1 MYSPTIMNTTPDTD
15 FSLRKRQ
22 SLPEEL
28 AEVIIRRIEA
38 GEFKPGDVL
47 PSEQALADTFKVS
60 RTVVREAL
68 ARLKYEGLVQSK
80 RGSGPIVCNNG
91 AQKNFSINVEGLSR
105 DELLRFMEFRVI
117 MEGESAA
124 LAALRRSEEQITL
137 LSAYLDQMQQAIENN
152 NSGTEPDYLFHC
164 LIADS
169 GRNEYLGEFA
179 KFLSA
184 KIWLGVYRARWL
196 SNQVRDQAQAVLEE
210 HRAIFLAI
218 KAEDPQGARAA
229 AQRHLLNSAARQGLV
244 MDTRSLSANGALSA
258 P

>member
-1 MYSPTIMNTTPDTD
+1 MKNAPDID

-28 AEVIIRRIEA
+28 AEIIIRRIEA

-47 PSEQALADTFKVS
+47 PPEQALADTFKVS

-68 ARLKYEGLVQSK
+68 ARLKYEGLIQSK
-80 RGSGPIVCNNG
+80 RGSGPIVCSNG
-91 AQKNFSINVEGLSR
+91 AQKNFSINVEGLSPQ
-105 DELLRFMEFRVI
+105 EMIRFMEFRII

-124 LAALRRSEEQITL
+124 LAAVRRSKKQITL
-137 LSAYLDQMQQAIENN
+137 LNGYLDQMQQAIESKT
-152 NSGTEPDYLFHC
+152 SGTEPDYLFHC

-169 GRNEYLGEFA
+169 GGNEYLGEFA

-196 SNQVRDQAQAVLEE
+196 SNQLRDQAEAVLEE

-218 KAEDPQGARAA
+218 KTEDPHSARMA
-229 AQRHLLNSAARQGLV
+229 AQQHLLNSAARQGLA
-244 MDTRSLSANGALSA
+244 MDTRSLCAATYT